1 MRKLYALLFVVLLA
15 ANGLVAQRTC
25 GTMDHL
31 HEQMQSDPSIAK
43 SLQKQENEIQRFVRE
58 NGENFRTPGGVIN
71 IPVVV
76 HVVYRTT
83 QQNISDTQVQ
93 SQIAVL
99 NEDYSGTNADVTSVP
114 GAWTSLVANTGIQFC
129 LASRDPQGLPTT
141 GIVRVNTTVTSF
153 GMNGDPVKY
162 TSQGGSDAWPRDSYL
177 NLWVCN
183 LGQQLLGYAQFPGS
197 GLAATDGVVVLYNA
211 FGRTGTVSAPYNKGR
226 TCTHEVGHW
235 LNLRHIWGDDGGAC
249 NGTDFVAD
257 TPNQAGENYN
267 CLSFPATDACSA
279 TSPGVMFMNYMDY
292 TPDACMYFF
301 TNGQGTRMNATLS
314 GTRSSLANSQGC
326 VPVNLPSND
335 AGVLAISS
343 PSGTYCTEQITPTF
357 TLKNFGLNTLTS
369 VTINWQIDG
378 GAVSTQA
385 WTGSLSSLAATNVT
399 LPVQTVSAGNH
410 TITIYTTNPNGA
422 TDGDVNN
429 DSNSSSFTIATSGQA
444 LPFAY
449 NFTSTTWPPAGWTL
463 NNPDNSFTWE
473 HKANVGNG
481 GNGSVWVNNYDYNA
495 RGEVDEFLLP
505 SVNLSGVSG
514 ADVTFDLSYVLY
526 SQTGYSDTLALYAS
540 TDCGTSWTE
549 IYRKF
554 DQALTTVTP
563 YYLQSAFTPSSPN
576 QWRNESVSLGQFV
589 GNSNVIVK
597 FVNITDYE
605 NNLYLDNINIQ
616 VGAVAVANALP
627 SNAVSVFPNPNNGM
641 FSVNVNLPNPTDV
654 KLAVFNS
661 IGQQV
666 ASRNLTGFNNG
677 KLAFD
682 LSSQAAGVYY
692 LRVEA
697 DGKSIIK
704 KVSLQ

>member
-1 MRKLYALLFVVLLA
+1 
-15 ANGLVAQRTC
+15 
-25 GTMDHL
+25 
-31 HEQMQSDPSIAK
+31 
-43 SLQKQENEIQRFVRE
+43 
-58 NGENFRTPGGVIN
+58 
-71 IPVVV
+71 
-76 HVVYRTT
+76 
-83 QQNISDTQVQ
+83 
-93 SQIAVL
+93 
-99 NEDYSGTNADVTSVP
+99 
-114 GAWTSLVANTGIQFC
+114 
-129 LASRDPQGLPTT
+129 
-141 GIVRVNTTVTSF
+141 
-153 GMNGDPVKY
+153 
-162 TSQGGSDAWPRDSYL
+162 
-177 NLWVCN
+177 
-183 LGQQLLGYAQFPGS
+183 
-197 GLAATDGVVVLYNA
+197 
-211 FGRTGTVSAPYNKGR
+211 
-226 TCTHEVGHW
+226 
-235 LNLRHIWGDDGGAC
+235 
-249 NGTDFVAD
+249 
-257 TPNQAGENYN
+257 
-267 CLSFPATDACSA
+267 
-279 TSPGVMFMNYMDY
+279 
-292 TPDACMYFF
+292 
-301 TNGQGTRMNATLS
+301 
-314 GTRSSLANSQGC
+314 
-326 VPVNLPSND
+326 
-335 AGVLAISS
+335 
-343 PSGTYCTEQITPTF
+343 
-357 TLKNFGLNTLTS
+357 
-369 VTINWQIDG
+369 TINWQIDG
-378 GAVSTQA
+378 GTISTQA

-410 TITIYTTNPNGA
+410 TITIFTSNPNGA
-422 TDGDVNN
+422 TDGDPNN
-429 DSNSSSFTIATSGQA
+429 DSNSSSFTIATSGQV
-444 LPFAY
+444 LPFSY

-463 NNPDNSFTWE
+463 INPDNSFTWE
-473 HKANVGNG
+473 HKATVGNG
-481 GNGSVWVNNYDYNA
+481 GNGAVWVNNYDYTT
-495 RGEVDEFLLP
+495 RGEIDEFLLP

-540 TDCGTSWTE
+540 TDCGTTWTE

-554 DQALTTVTP
+554 GQALTTVTP
-563 YYLQSAFTPSSPN
+563 YYLQSAFSPNNPN

-641 FSVNVNLPNPTDV
+641 FSVNVNLPNATDV